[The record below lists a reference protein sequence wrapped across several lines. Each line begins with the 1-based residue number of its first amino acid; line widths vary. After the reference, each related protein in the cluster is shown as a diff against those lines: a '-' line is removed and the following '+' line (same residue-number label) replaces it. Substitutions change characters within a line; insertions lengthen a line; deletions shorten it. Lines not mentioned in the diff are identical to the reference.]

1 MNEAYNYLI
10 NSNLICENDYIIAAI
25 SGGPD
30 SMALLD
36 LLIKLRK
43 EINFNIVCAH
53 VNHNVRK
60 ESEEEKE
67 FVLNYCKVN
76 NIVFEYMKIEKYE
89 TGNFEM
95 VAREKRYAFFE
106 QLLKKYNSKL
116 LFTAH
121 HGDDLIETIL
131 MRIVRGS
138 SLRGYAG
145 FSKEINRGSYKIV
158 RPLIF
163 YTKSDII
170 AYNNENDIPF
180 RIDSSNECDDYT
192 RNRYRHHMLPF
203 LKNEDS
209 NVHKKFLKFSEL
221 LLEYTDYID
230 NVVLNNIFNVYKNN
244 TLDIIEYKKLDS
256 LIQKGVLNYIF
267 KELYPNNLY
276 LITDKY
282 TLIVHNMIMSNKSS
296 MSIELP
302 NNILIT
308 KSYDIIK
315 FKEELNK
322 KNYEYELIDNLL
334 LPNNYCFHFVS
345 SIEEDSNYV
354 CRLNSSD
361 ISLPLYVRNKKDGDK
376 MEIKGMKGSKKIKDI
391 FINSKISL
399 SERQKWPIVVDS
411 NGKIVWLPGLK
422 KSKYNKE
429 KNEKGDIIIKYEE
442 EI

>member
-1 MNEAYNYLI
+1 
-10 NSNLICENDYIIAAI
+10 
-25 SGGPD
+25 
-30 SMALLD
+30 
-36 LLIKLRK
+36 
-43 EINFNIVCAH
+43 
-53 VNHNVRK
+53 
-60 ESEEEKE
+60 
-67 FVLNYCKVN
+67 
-76 NIVFEYMKIEKYE
+76 
-89 TGNFEM
+89 
-95 VAREKRYAFFE
+95 
-106 QLLKKYNSKL
+106 
-116 LFTAH
+116 
-121 HGDDLIETIL
+121 
-131 MRIVRGS
+131 
-138 SLRGYAG
+138 
-145 FSKEINRGSYKIV
+145 
-158 RPLIF
+158 
-163 YTKSDII
+163 
-170 AYNNENDIPF
+170 
-180 RIDSSNECDDYT
+180 
-192 RNRYRHHMLPF
+192 MLPF

-361 ISLPLYVRNKKDGDK
+361 ISLPLYVRNKKNGDK

-399 SERQKWPIVVDS
+399 SDRQKWPIEVDS

-429 KNEKGDIIIKYEE
+429 KNEKCDIIIKYEE

>member
-1 MNEAYNYLI
+1 M
-10 NSNLICENDYIIAAI
+10 
-25 SGGPD
+25 
-30 SMALLD
+30 
-36 LLIKLRK
+36 
-43 EINFNIVCAH
+43 
-53 VNHNVRK
+53 
-60 ESEEEKE
+60 
-67 FVLNYCKVN
+67 
-76 NIVFEYMKIEKYE
+76 
-89 TGNFEM
+89 
-95 VAREKRYAFFE
+95 
-106 QLLKKYNSKL
+106 
-116 LFTAH
+116 
-121 HGDDLIETIL
+121 
-131 MRIVRGS
+131 
-138 SLRGYAG
+138 
-145 FSKEINRGSYKIV
+145 
-158 RPLIF
+158 
-163 YTKSDII
+163 
-170 AYNNENDIPF
+170 
-180 RIDSSNECDDYT
+180 
-192 RNRYRHHMLPF
+192 
-203 LKNEDS
+203 
-209 NVHKKFLKFSEL
+209 
-221 LLEYTDYID
+221 
-230 NVVLNNIFNVYKNN
+230 
-244 TLDIIEYKKLDS
+244 DS

-361 ISLPLYVRNKKDGDK
+361 ISLPLSVRNKKDGDK

-399 SERQKWPIVVDS
+399 SDRQKWPIVVDS

-429 KNEKGDIIIKYEE
+429 KNEKCDIIIKYEE